1 MRLVVTKENRNYLA
15 LFISKVNLIW
25 SSHNDQITLDVG
37 ESYQPFGQGK
47 TLSYALDL
55 LLCTTLLWFIEN
67 IRAAMCCL
75 GPDRAV
81 VQSLCPRY
89 PAQLRGMRG
98 SSRTQGP
105 ARSLVH
111 S

>member
-55 LLCTTLLWFIEN
+55 LLCTTLVWFIQN

-98 SSRTQGP
+98 SSRTQGH